1 MEEDNING
9 MFRELDIIEIFFNKS
24 YITLEEYLK
33 IKSSIIDHWRGID
46 QKDLTEDLPF

>member
-1 MEEDNING
+1 MEEDNINE
-9 MFRELDIIEIFFNKS
+9 MFRELDIIEIFYTKN

-33 IKSSIIDHWRGID
+33 IKSTIIDHWRGIN